1 MERKEK
7 VEKFYSR
14 DVLWSPKVLAKI
26 LADVTSSKSHLI
38 SLFNLRCVI
47 FQYETPL
54 TASVTKEVR
63 GTFNINEAIYT
74 YGKWKLSHRTYS
86 HLIAYCI
93 IYIVLVFNPC
103 LIRHCGL
110 HIMVHMYM
118 DVQLDDERIRVKRN
132 PLVYII
138 RWILKGGTH

>member
-14 DVLWSPKVLAKI
+14 DVFWFPKVLAEI
-26 LADVTSSKSHLI
+26 LADVTTSKSHLI
-38 SLFNLRCVI
+38 SLFNLICVI

-54 TASVTKEVR
+54 TASVARKVR
-63 GTFNINEAIYT
+63 GTFNINKAIYT
-74 YGKWKLSHRTYS
+74 YDKWKLSHRTCS
-86 HLIAYCI
+86 HVIAYCLI
-93 IYIVLVFNPC
+93 HIVLVFNPC

-110 HIMVHMYM
+110 HIMVQMYIY
-118 DVQLDDERIRVKRN
+118 VQLNDERIRVKGN